1 MITVVDA
8 DKTKDNNYITK
19 KRTHLG
25 TNLAGGGGATGDS
38 RSIESMVEVVTCSW
52 ELEESSGSMMI

>member
-1 MITVVDA
+1 MITVVHD
-8 DKTKDNNYITK
+8 DKTDDSNYITK
-19 KRTHLG
+19 KRTQVG

-52 ELEESSGSMMI
+52 ELVESSGSMMV